1 MGSIVVLGGA
11 GGVGR
16 VAVEALTTLPD
27 STSIV
32 VADARP
38 EAVRSVIDELGDP
51 RLRAATVDVTNQA
64 TRTDVEKKL
73 LKMLKVMI

>member
-16 VAVEALTTLPD
+16 VAVEALTALPD
-27 STSIV
+27 SSSIV

-51 RLRAATVDVTNQA
+51 RLAAATVDVTNQA
-64 TRTDVEKKL
+64 AL
-73 LKMLKVMI
+73 ASFLG